1 MLDPQKE
8 PSAPNPLR
16 QFTFRQVARTWMI
29 SFLFW
34 GAYAVLDGVA
44 MYQRNVALG
53 YRTSLLF
60 ELSTFVV
67 ASGFFALLTPFIYLG
82 SVAYPLTKQ
91 TAYRYLPGYLAGAL
105 IFVCLHLFLR
115 LQFNPTLTPQGHVKW
130 LLFQREAMLRFRKVF
145 LFNLFDDLFMVYVPV
160 LIVAQAVVY
169 HRTSKQNSIRA
180 SQLEKQLA
188 QAELQALKMQLQPH
202 FLFNT
207 LNSIS
212 ALMHLDVA
220 AADKMMARLSD
231 LLRMTLE
238 RTGRQET
245 TLADEIEFLSVY
257 LSIEQVRLRERL
269 KTVLQI
275 AGETREA
282 LVPYLLLQ
290 PIVEN
295 SIRHGVAKSEAG
307 GTILV
312 TSAHRDGRLHIE
324 VSDNGAGFSTSI
336 PGRGIGL
343 KITQERLQALY
354 GTDHYF
360 QLRSTPG
367 SGATV
372 VIELPFRTQ

>member
-1 MLDPQKE
+1 M
-8 PSAPNPLR
+8 
-16 QFTFRQVARTWMI
+16 F
-29 SFLFW
+29 
-34 GAYAVLDGVA
+34 DGVA
-44 MYQRNVALG
+44 MYQRNLSLG

-67 ASGFFALLTPFIYLG
+67 ASGFFALLTPFVYLG
-82 SVAYPLTKQ
+82 GVAYPLTKK
-91 TAYRYLPGYLAGAL
+91 TAYRYLPWYLAGAVV
-105 IFVCLHLFLR
+105 FVVLHLFLR
-115 LQFNPTLTPQGHVKW
+115 LQFNPTLGPQGHVKW
-130 LLFQREAMLRFRKVF
+130 LLFSHDAMLRFRKVF

-160 LIVAQAVVY
+160 LIVAHAVIY
-169 HRTSKQNSIRA
+169 HKISKQNSVRA
-180 SQLEKQLA
+180 SELEKQLA
-188 QAELQALKMQLQPH
+188 QAELQALKMQLHPH

-238 RTGRQET
+238 RPGRQET

-269 KTVLQI
+269 KTVMQVS
-275 AGETREA
+275 GETRDA

-295 SIRHGVAKSEAG
+295 SIRHGIGKSEAG
-307 GTILV
+307 GTILI
-312 TSAHRDGRLHIE
+312 TSARRNGRLYIE
-324 VSDNGAGFSTSI
+324 VSDNGAGFATSS

-343 KITQERLQALY
+343 KITQDRLRALY
-354 GTDHYF
+354 GPDHYF
-360 QLRSTPG
+360 QVRSAPG
-367 SGATV
+367 SGAAV
-372 VIELPFRTQ
+372 VIEIPFRTQGLRGA